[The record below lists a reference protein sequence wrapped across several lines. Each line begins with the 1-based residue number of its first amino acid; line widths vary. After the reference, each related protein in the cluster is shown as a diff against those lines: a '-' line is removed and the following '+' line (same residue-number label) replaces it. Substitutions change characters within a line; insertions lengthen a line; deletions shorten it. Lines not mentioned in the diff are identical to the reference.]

1 MLYQAEQ
8 FARTLRQ
15 ARLRKG
21 WSQRDLSQKAGVP
34 QAHISRIENGV
45 VDVKLSTLVELA
57 RFLDLDL
64 VLAPRAALPA
74 IQALIHE
81 AEANQDLRSAR
92 GATNALASLAR
103 RLRQA
108 HPDSRAIERLEALA
122 PDIAAIAPLFQA
134 PGALAELQDAID
146 DLQAAADAPGED
158 RGRLDRAVA
167 RLSDLRNSRVHARSA
182 TPAPAY
188 SLEEED

>member
-81 AEANQDLRSAR
+81 AEANQD
-92 GATNALASLAR
+92 LASLAR